1 MTATYTRCMPDYAA
15 GMSIEAVDELL
26 ADAPSIM
33 NLQQVAALL
42 DLDTK
47 TVRRLIL
54 SGALPALRITRKWR
68 IARADVRTFML
79 TPSRINDDDQGEAD

>member
-1 MTATYTRCMPDYAA
+1 M
-15 GMSIEAVDELL
+15 LL
-26 ADAPSIM
+26 ADAPPIM
-33 NLQQVAALL
+33 NLQQVASLL

-54 SGALPALRITRKWR
+54 SGSLPALRVTRKWR

-79 TPSRINDDDQGEAD
+79 TPSRIDDDDQGEAD